1 MSNYKILSYYKRIV
15 TKEKYGFLK
24 LRTREKWNNIII
36 TEKDSEFNFIILNA
50 TYNWY
55 DNYYIHS
62 ILRLNDNKVLTIG
75 DDTDVFN
82 GSKNYIEKIGSFH
95 LDGESYLGM
104 TLTSKSGIQAFFGG
118 GCFVDIED
126 FNKTPLKELRKE
138 KLKKLTNE

>member
-1 MSNYKILSYYKRIV
+1 MSNYKILSYYKRII

-24 LRTREKWNNIII
+24 LRTRQNWKNIIT
-36 TEKDSEFNFIILNA
+36 TETDIKFNSIILNA
-50 TYNWY
+50 SEEWY
-55 DNYYIHS
+55 DNYHIHS
-62 ILRLNDNKVLTIG
+62 ILRFNDNKILTIG
-75 DDTDVFN
+75 DDTDVYN

-95 LDGESYLGM
+95 LDGDFYLGM
-104 TLTSKSGIQAFFGG
+104 KLVSKSGIQAFFGG